1 LLKGDNNT
9 EFFHRDANG
18 KRRKQT
24 IFTLK
29 SGDRI
34 VTGDDN
40 LMTHATEYYKALFG
54 PPGGGCLDLDQ
65 DLCPLED
72 NVTMKENSDLT
83 KPFQEEEIMRA
94 LNQMERNKAAG
105 PDGYPI

>member
-9 EFFHRDANG
+9 EFFHRVANG

-29 SGDRI
+29 CGDRI

-40 LMTHATEYYKALFG
+40 LMAHATEYYKALFG
-54 PPGGGCLDLDQ
+54 PRGD
-65 DLCPLED
+65 
-72 NVTMKENSDLT
+72 
-83 KPFQEEEIMRA
+83 A
-94 LNQMERNKAAG
+94 
-105 PDGYPI
+105 